1 MTVILFDGVCNLCNG
16 TVDWLLRHDKQNRFK
31 FASLQSAYGKQVIAK
46 FGLNGDYLN
55 TLVLLEDDKVYLR
68 APAVLRILKHLG
80 GFYSVAYIF
89 NALPSPILNFFY
101 NIVAKYRYR
110 WFGKR
115 DTCRVPDAKEKSK
128 FIE

>member
-89 NALPSPILNFFY
+89 NALPSPILNFFLQH
-101 NIVAKYRYR
+101 
-110 WFGKR
+110 
-115 DTCRVPDAKEKSK
+115 CS
-128 FIE
+128 